1 MFMITLSVILLLVL
15 MLVYSSNTF
24 VYIPNEKIGIVEKKW
39 SAVGSVQHGFIALKG
54 EAGFQP
60 EVLRGG
66 FHLFF
71 PYQFRIHRHDL
82 VTIQQGTLAYVFA
95 RDGEAMAPTQNLAC
109 NKSAN
114 DFTDARGFLNKNGQ
128 KGLQRK
134 ILREGTYAINLA
146 QFVVLAS
153 ERVYALRLPGDTNLN
168 AEGQVAGKLS
178 EMLEEL
184 MRRNGFQPLI
194 IRDDKLAVIT
204 THEGQSL
211 PEGTIVAPVV
221 GADPSES
228 ASYHHDYQNPEVFID
243 AGGFK
248 GRQLQVLV
256 EGTYYLNARFASYE
270 IVDKRTVAVGYV
282 GVVVS
287 YTGKAGTDVTGDAY
301 RHGELVGVDEKGVQ
315 ATPLLPGKYALNPY
329 AKRVIDVPTTNF
341 ILKWQSGA
349 VGSHELDKH
358 LSEVS
363 LITKDAFEPDL
374 PLSVVVNIDYKMAPL
389 VIQRFGD
396 IQKLV
401 EQTLDPMVAAYF
413 KNIGQGKTLIEL
425 LQERSDI
432 QERAKAE
439 MRRNFEGYNL
449 TLNEVLI
456 GTPRAK
462 EGDTQIE
469 VILKQLRE
477 RQVSRE
483 QLETY
488 KTKETAA
495 LQERILREAEAKA
508 KQQTA
513 ITESELAVKIAENQ
527 GSAAVQ
533 KAIKAA
539 EEARQ
544 IASGSA
550 DAKRTLANA
559 EAYQI
564 QQVGEAQAK
573 ATELNVAAYGGPELQ
588 FQQTVLL
595 RFAEAIEKGHI
606 ALVPSIQ
613 TGGASGSGSAVDAFL
628 ALAAKDLLDKSAP
641 QRVAGA
647 NPSNYGAGA
656 PKA

>member
-1 MFMITLSVILLLVL
+1 MFEIIAVAAAGLLAAAFLVF
-15 MLVYSSNTF
+15 VRSCV
-24 VYIPNEKIGIVEKKW
+24 VYIPNDKIGIVEKKW
-39 SAVGSVQHGFIALKG
+39 SGRGSVRSGFIALQG

-60 EVLRGG
+60 DVLRGG
-66 FHLFF
+66 FHFF
-71 PYQFRIHRHDL
+71 APFQYRVHRENL

-95 RDGEAMAPTQNLAC
+95 RDGLPMAPSQNLGC
-109 NKSAN
+109 NKAAS
-114 DFTDARGFLNKNGQ
+114 DFTDVAAFLAQGGQ

-146 QFVVLAS
+146 QFVVLA
-153 ERVYALRLPGDTNLN
+153 EDRVYALALPGDANVDGKGGVGGIL
-168 AEGQVAGKLS
+168 AAVHDDLVARG
-178 EMLEEL
+178 
-184 MRRNGFQPLI
+184 GFRPLV
-194 IRDDKLAVIT
+194 IREDKLAVVT

-211 PEGTIVAPVV
+211 PEGTIVAPIV
-221 GADPSES
+221 GADP
-228 ASYHHDYQNPEVFID
+228 ADAARYHHDYQNPETFID
-243 AGGFK
+243 AGGYK

-256 EGTYYLNARFASYE
+256 EGTYYLNARFASWE
-270 IVDKRTVAVGYV
+270 IVPKTVVQVGFV

-287 YTGKAGTDVTGDAY
+287 YTGKAGTDQTGADY
-301 RHGELVGVDEKGVQ
+301 RHGELVATDEKGVQ
-315 ATPLLPGKYALNPY
+315 AAPLLPGKYALNPY
-329 AKRVIDVPTTNF
+329 AKRVIEVPTTNF
-341 ILKWQSGA
+341 ILKWQAGA
-349 VGSHELDKH
+349 IGSHELDKH
-358 LSEVS
+358 LSEIS

-396 IQKLV
+396 IRRLV

-413 KNIGQGKTLIEL
+413 KNVGQRKTLIEL

-432 QERAKAE
+432 QERAMAE

-469 VILKQLRE
+469 TILRQLRE

-488 KTKETAA
+488 RTKEAA
-495 LQERILREAEAKA
+495 AQQERVLREAEARA
-508 KQQTA
+508 KQQTS
-513 ITESELAVKIAENQ
+513 ITESELAVRIAENQ

-544 IASGSA
+544 NAAGAA
-550 DAKRTLANA
+550 DAKRRLA
-559 EAYQI
+559 EAEAFQLEA
-564 QQVGEAQAK
+564 VGQAQAR

-595 RFAEAIEKGHI
+595 RFAEAIERGQV

-613 TGGASGSGSAVDAFL
+613 VGASDGRGTALDAFM
-628 ALAAKDLLDKSAP
+628 ALAVKQQMAAP
-641 QRVAGA
+641 GPAV
-647 NPSNYGAGA
+647 S
-656 PKA
+656 

>member
-1 MFMITLSVILLLVL
+1 MFEIIAVAAAGLLAAAFLVF
-15 MLVYSSNTF
+15 VRSCV
-24 VYIPNEKIGIVEKKW
+24 VYIPNDKIGIVEKKW
-39 SAVGSVQHGFIALKG
+39 SGRGSVRSGFIALQG

-60 EVLRGG
+60 DVLRGG
-66 FHLFF
+66 FHFF
-71 PYQFRIHRHDL
+71 APFQYRVHRENL

-95 RDGEAMAPTQNLAC
+95 RDGLPMAPSQNLGC
-109 NKSAN
+109 NKAAS
-114 DFTDARGFLNKNGQ
+114 DFTDVAAFLAQGGQ

-146 QFVVLAS
+146 QFVVLA
-153 ERVYALRLPGDTNLN
+153 EDRVYALALPGDANVDGKGGVGGIL
-168 AEGQVAGKLS
+168 AAVHDDLVARG
-178 EMLEEL
+178 
-184 MRRNGFQPLI
+184 GFRPLV
-194 IRDDKLAVIT
+194 IREDKLAVVT

-211 PEGTIVAPVV
+211 PEGTIVAPIV
-221 GADPSES
+221 GADP
-228 ASYHHDYQNPEVFID
+228 ADAARYHHDYQNPETFID
-243 AGGFK
+243 AGGYK

-256 EGTYYLNARFASYE
+256 EGTYYLNARFASWE
-270 IVDKRTVAVGYV
+270 IVPKTVVQVGFV

-287 YTGKAGTDVTGDAY
+287 YTGKAGTDQTGADY
-301 RHGELVGVDEKGVQ
+301 RHGELVATDEKGVQ

-329 AKRVIDVPTTNF
+329 AKRVIEVPTTNF
-341 ILKWQSGA
+341 ILKWQAGA
-349 VGSHELDKH
+349 IGSHELDKH
-358 LSEVS
+358 LSEIS

-396 IQKLV
+396 IRRLV

-413 KNIGQGKTLIEL
+413 KNVGQRKTLIEL

-432 QERAKAE
+432 QERAMAE

-469 VILKQLRE
+469 TILRQLRE

-488 KTKETAA
+488 RTKEAA
-495 LQERILREAEAKA
+495 AQQERVLREAEARA
-508 KQQTA
+508 KQQTS
-513 ITESELAVKIAENQ
+513 ITESELAVRIAENQ

-544 IASGSA
+544 NAAGAA
-550 DAKRTLANA
+550 DAKRRLA
-559 EAYQI
+559 EAEAFQLEA
-564 QQVGEAQAK
+564 VGQAQAR

-595 RFAEAIEKGHI
+595 RFAEAIERGQV

-613 TGGASGSGSAVDAFL
+613 VGASDGRGTALDAFM
-628 ALAAKDLLDKSAP
+628 ALAVKQQMAAP
-641 QRVAGA
+641 GPAV
-647 NPSNYGAGA
+647 S
-656 PKA
+656 

>member
-1 MFMITLSVILLLVL
+1 MFEILAIATATLLLAAIVL
-15 MLVYSSNTF
+15 FVRSCV
-24 VYIPNEKIGIVEKKW
+24 VYIPNDKIGIVEKRW
-39 SAVGSVQHGFIALKG
+39 SGRGSVQAGFIALRG

-60 EVLRGG
+60 NVLRGG
-66 FHLFF
+66 FHLFA
-71 PYQFRIHRHDL
+71 PLQYRVHRQNL

-95 RDGEAMAPTQNLAC
+95 RDGLPMAPSQNLGC
-109 NKSAN
+109 NKSAD
-114 DFTDARGFLNKNGQ
+114 DFTDVAGFLARGGQ

-146 QFVVLAS
+146 QFVVLA
-153 ERVYALRLPGDTNLN
+153 EGHVYALPLPGDANVN
-168 AEGQVAGKLS
+168 AKGEISGILAAVHDDLVARG
-178 EMLEEL
+178 
-184 MRRNGFQPLI
+184 GFRPLV
-194 IRDDKLAVIT
+194 IREDKLAVIT

-221 GADPSES
+221 GADPLEPLR
-228 ASYHHDYQNPEVFID
+228 YHHDFQNPEIFID
-243 AGGFK
+243 AGGYK

-256 EGTYYLNARFASYE
+256 EGTYYLNARFCSWE
-270 IVDKRTVAVGYV
+270 IVPKTEVPVGFV

-287 YTGKAGTDVTGDAY
+287 YTGKAGTDLTGDDY
-301 RHGELVGVDEKGVQ
+301 RHGELVGADEKGVQ

-329 AKRVIDVPTTNF
+329 AKRVIEVPTTNF
-341 ILKWQSGA
+341 ILKWQAGQ

-396 IQKLV
+396 IRKLV

-413 KNIGQGKTLIEL
+413 KNVGQRKTLIEL

-432 QERAKAE
+432 QEKAMAE

-462 EGDTQIE
+462 PEDTQIE
-469 VILKQLRE
+469 TILRQLRE

-488 KTKETAA
+488 RTKEAA
-495 LQERILREAEAKA
+495 AQQERILREAEARA
-508 KQQTA
+508 KQQTS
-513 ITESELAVKIAENQ
+513 ITESELAVRIAENQ

-544 IASGSA
+544 SASGAA
-550 DAKRTLANA
+550 DAKRRLA
-559 EAYQI
+559 EAEAFQLEA
-564 QQVGEAQAK
+564 VGQAQAK
-573 ATELNVAAYGGPELQ
+573 ATSLNVAAYGDPELQ

-595 RFAEAIEKGHI
+595 RFAEAIERGQV

-613 TGGASGSGSAVDAFL
+613 VGGTEGRGTALDAFM
-628 ALAAKDLLDKSAP
+628 AMAVKQMAAVP
-641 QRVAGA
+641 AGEA
-647 NPSNYGAGA
+647 
-656 PKA
+656 

>member
-1 MFMITLSVILLLVL
+1 MFEIIAVAAAGLLLATL
-15 MLVYSSNTF
+15 LVFVRSCV
-24 VYIPNEKIGIVEKKW
+24 VYIPNDKIGIVEKKW
-39 SAVGSVQHGFIALKG
+39 SGRGSVHAGFIALQG

-60 EVLRGG
+60 AVLRGG
-66 FHLFF
+66 FHFF
-71 PYQFRIHRHDL
+71 RPFQYRVHRENL

-95 RDGEAMAPTQNLAC
+95 RDGLPMVPSQNLGC
-109 NKSAN
+109 NKVAN
-114 DFTDARGFLNKNGQ
+114 DFTDVAAFLAQGGQ

-146 QFVVLAS
+146 QFVVLA
-153 ERVYALRLPGDTNLN
+153 EDRVYALPLPGDADVDAKGGIGGIL
-168 AEGQVAGKLS
+168 AAVHDDLVARG
-178 EMLEEL
+178 
-184 MRRNGFQPLI
+184 GFRPLV
-194 IRDDKLAVIT
+194 IRDDTLAVIT
-204 THEGQSL
+204 THEGLSL
-211 PEGTIVAPVV
+211 PEGTIVAPIV
-221 GADPSES
+221 GADP
-228 ASYHHDYQNPEVFID
+228 ADAARYHHDYQYPETFID
-243 AGGFK
+243 AGGYK

-256 EGTYYLNARFASYE
+256 EGTYYLNARFASWE
-270 IVDKRTVAVGYV
+270 IVPKTVVPVGFV

-287 YTGKAGTDVTGDAY
+287 YTGKAGTDVTGDDY
-301 RHGELVGVDEKGVQ
+301 RHGELVGTDEKGVQ

-329 AKRVIDVPTTNF
+329 AKRVIEVPTTNF
-341 ILKWQSGA
+341 ILKWQAGA
-349 VGSHELDKH
+349 IGSHELDKH
-358 LSEVS
+358 LSEIS

-396 IQKLV
+396 IRKLV

-413 KNIGQGKTLIEL
+413 KNVGQRKTLIEL
-425 LQERSDI
+425 LQERSSI
-432 QERAKAE
+432 QERAMAE

-469 VILKQLRE
+469 TILRQLRE

-488 KTKETAA
+488 RTKEAA
-495 LQERILREAEAKA
+495 AQQERILREAEARA
-508 KQQTA
+508 KQQTS
-513 ITESELAVKIAENQ
+513 ITESELAVRIAENQ

-544 IASGSA
+544 NAAGAA
-550 DAKRTLANA
+550 DAKRRLA
-559 EAYQI
+559 EAEAFQLEA
-564 QQVGEAQAK
+564 VGQAQAK

-595 RFAEAIEKGHI
+595 RFAEAIERGQV

-613 TGGASGSGSAVDAFL
+613 VGGTDGRGTALDAFL
-628 ALAAKDLLDKSAP
+628 AMAVKQQMAAVPAP
-641 QRVAGA
+641 AG
-647 NPSNYGAGA
+647 S
-656 PKA
+656 

>member
-1 MFMITLSVILLLVL
+1 MFEIIAVAAAGLLLGILLVF
-15 MLVYSSNTF
+15 VRSCV
-24 VYIPNEKIGIVEKKW
+24 VYIPNDKIGVVEKKW
-39 SAVGSVQHGFIALKG
+39 SGRGSVRAGFIALQG

-60 EVLRGG
+60 DLLRGG
-66 FHLFF
+66 FHFF
-71 PYQFRIHRHDL
+71 APFQYRVHRENL

-95 RDGEAMAPTQNLAC
+95 RDGLPMAPSQNLGC
-109 NKSAN
+109 NKVAA
-114 DFTDARGFLNKNGQ
+114 DFTDVAAFLAQGGQ

-146 QFVVLAS
+146 QFVVLA
-153 ERVYALRLPGDTNLN
+153 EDRVYALALPGDANVDGKGGIGGIL
-168 AEGQVAGKLS
+168 AAVHDDLVARG
-178 EMLEEL
+178 
-184 MRRNGFQPLI
+184 GFRPLV
-194 IRDDKLAVIT
+194 IREDKLAVVT

-211 PEGTIVAPVV
+211 PEGTIVAPIV
-221 GADPSES
+221 GADP
-228 ASYHHDYQNPEVFID
+228 ADAARYHHDYQNPETFID
-243 AGGFK
+243 AGGYK

-256 EGTYYLNARFASYE
+256 EGTYYLNARFASWE
-270 IVDKRTVAVGYV
+270 IVPKTEVPVGFV

-287 YTGKAGTDVTGDAY
+287 YTGKAGTDQTGDDY
-301 RHGELVGVDEKGVQ
+301 RHGELVATDEKGVQ

-329 AKRVIDVPTTNF
+329 AKRVIEVPTTNF
-341 ILKWQSGA
+341 ILKWQAGA
-349 VGSHELDKH
+349 IGSHELDKH

-396 IQKLV
+396 IRKLV

-413 KNIGQGKTLIEL
+413 KNVGQRKTLIEL

-432 QERAKAE
+432 QERAMAE

-469 VILKQLRE
+469 TILRQLRE

-488 KTKETAA
+488 RTKEAA
-495 LQERILREAEAKA
+495 AQQERILREAEARA
-508 KQQTA
+508 KQQTS
-513 ITESELAVKIAENQ
+513 ITESELAVRIAENQ

-544 IASGSA
+544 HAAGAA
-550 DAKRTLANA
+550 DAKRRLA
-559 EAYQI
+559 EAEAFQLEA
-564 QQVGEAQAK
+564 VGQAQAK

-595 RFAEAIEKGHI
+595 RFAEAIERGQV

-613 TGGASGSGSAVDAFL
+613 VGGSDGRGTALDAFL
-628 ALAAKDLLDKSAP
+628 AMAVKQQMAAPAP
-641 QRVAGA
+641 AV
-647 NPSNYGAGA
+647 S
-656 PKA
+656 

>member
-1 MFMITLSVILLLVL
+1 MFEVSIAIVALLVAAIAL
-15 MLVYSSNTF
+15 LVRSCV
-24 VYIPNEKIGIVEKKW
+24 VYIPNDKVGIVEKKW
-39 SAVGSVQHGFIALKG
+39 SGRGSVRGGFIALHG

-66 FHLFF
+66 YHFF
-71 PYQFRIHRHDL
+71 MPLQYRVHRHNL
-82 VTIQQGTLAYVFA
+82 VTIHQGTLAYVFA
-95 RDGEAMAPTQNLAC
+95 RDGLPMAPSQNLGC
-109 NKSAN
+109 NQAAD
-114 DFTDARGFLNKNGQ
+114 DFTDVAGFLAKGGQ

-146 QFVVLAS
+146 QFVVLA
-153 ERVYALRLPGDTNLN
+153 ENHVYALALPGDGNVDHKGGISGIL
-168 AEGQVAGKLS
+168 AAVHEDLVARG
-178 EMLEEL
+178 
-184 MRRNGFQPLI
+184 GFRPLV
-194 IRDDKLAVIT
+194 IREDKLAVIT
-204 THEGQSL
+204 THEGLSL
-211 PEGTIVAPVV
+211 PEGTIVAPII
-221 GADPSES
+221 GADP
-228 ASYHHDYQNPEVFID
+228 ADAARYHHDFQNPETFID
-243 AGGFK
+243 AGGYK

-256 EGTYYLNARFASYE
+256 EGTYYLNARFASWE
-270 IVDKRTVAVGYV
+270 IVPKTEVPVGFV

-287 YTGKAGTDVTGDAY
+287 YTGKAGLDQTGDDY
-301 RHGELVGVDEKGVQ
+301 RHGELVALDEKGVQ

-329 AKRVIDVPTTNF
+329 AKRVIEVPTTNF
-341 ILKWQSGA
+341 ILKWQAGA
-349 VGSHELDKH
+349 IGSHELDKH

-396 IQKLV
+396 IRKLV

-413 KNIGQGKTLIEL
+413 KNVGQRKTLIEL

-432 QERAKAE
+432 QERAMAE

-462 EGDTQIE
+462 PGDTQIE
-469 VILKQLRE
+469 TILRQLRE

-488 KTKETAA
+488 RTKEAA
-495 LQERILREAEAKA
+495 AQQERILREAEARA
-508 KQQTA
+508 KQQTS
-513 ITESELAVKIAENQ
+513 ITESELAVRIAENQ

-533 KAIKAA
+533 KAIKSA

-544 IASGSA
+544 TAAGAA
-550 DAKRTLANA
+550 DAKRRLAEA
-559 EAYQI
+559 EAYQVEA
-564 QQVGEAQAK
+564 VGQAQAK

-595 RFAEAIEKGHI
+595 RFAEAIERGQV

-613 TGGASGSGSAVDAFL
+613 VGGGADGKGTALDAFL
-628 ALAAKDLLDKSAP
+628 AMAARQMAAAP
-641 QRVAGA
+641 
-647 NPSNYGAGA
+647 A
-656 PKA
+656 PLPAA